1 LKKADGAAVLADS
14 ASILNGLLG
23 MGRHFLPGPPRGDN
37 AAVRGVDGENRMRE
51 ILGLELGLPARF
63 IVAFVLVLALIGLTA
78 WLIRQFGSARASNSG
93 GARNR
98 QPRLA
103 VLDSA
108 IVDARRRL
116 VLIRR
121 DNVEHLILI
130 GGPTDVV
137 VEENIVRAQSAAAQA
152 PAPVQRQAPQPR
164 APIEFEPEFDPTLV
178 PYDEPIYN
186 EPIRPAPAA
195 RMPQRPAPRPPV
207 ERNAPTPRPSPTA
220 RQDVRQE
227 ARQDQYDDVTKRLE
241 AALRQPATE
250 PRVAPPPAPTA
261 RPAAEPRPT
270 PPVTAAPAPRAEQ
283 VPAPAAAP
291 AKSGGDV
298 FASLEEEMASLLR
311 PNERKTPS

>member
-23 MGRHFLPGPPRGDN
+23 MGRHFLPSPNRGAN
-37 AAVRGVDGENRMRE
+37 AAIRGVEGESRMSN
-51 ILGLELGLPARF
+51 ILGMELGLPARF

-93 GARNR
+93 GTRSR

-137 VEENIVRAQSAAAQA
+137 VEENIVRAQSAAAPT
-152 PAPVQRQAPQPR
+152 PAPMQRTSR
-164 APIEFEPEFDPTLV
+164 ASIELEPDYDPTLV
-178 PYDEPIYN
+178 PYDEPSYD
-186 EPIRPAPAA
+186 EPIRPIPAARQMPQRQAPRASAEPAARSTPRPAPAA
-195 RMPQRPAPRPPV
+195 RP
-207 ERNAPTPRPSPTA
+207 
-220 RQDVRQE
+220 D
-227 ARQDQYDDVTKRLE
+227 YDDVTKRLE
-241 AALRQPATE
+241 AALRQPGAE
-250 PRVAPPPAPTA
+250 PRMAPPPTPAA
-261 RPAAEPRPT
+261 RPAAEPRAIPPT
-270 PPVTAAPAPRAEQ
+270 PAAPTPRAE
-283 VPAPAAAP
+283 PAPAATP
-291 AKSGGDV
+291 AKAGGDV

-311 PNERKTPS
+311 PNERKNPS

>member
-1 LKKADGAAVLADS
+1 
-14 ASILNGLLG
+14 
-23 MGRHFLPGPPRGDN
+23 
-37 AAVRGVDGENRMRE
+37 MRE

-93 GARNR
+93 GTRNR

-152 PAPVQRQAPQPR
+152 PAPVQRQAPPPR
-164 APIEFEPEFDPTLV
+164 APIEFEPEFDPTLA
-178 PYDEPIYN
+178 PYDEPIYD
-186 EPIRPAPAA
+186 EPVRPAPAA
-195 RMPQRPAPRPPV
+195 RMPQRPAPRPSV
-207 ERNAPTPRPSPTA
+207 EPAARAAAPIPRPAPAA
-220 RQDVRQE
+220 RQD
-227 ARQDQYDDVTKRLE
+227 YDDVTKRLE

-250 PRVAPPPAPTA
+250 PRVAPPPTPTA

-270 PPVTAAPAPRAEQ
+270 PPVTAAAAPRAE
-283 VPAPAAAP
+283 PAPAAQP
-291 AKSGGDV
+291 AKAGGDV

>member
-1 LKKADGAAVLADS
+1 LKNAEGAAVLADS

-23 MGRHFLPGPPRGDN
+23 VR
-37 AAVRGVDGENRMRE
+37 AAVFAEPEPPGKRRPRGVDGENRMSD
-51 ILGLELGLPARF
+51 ILGFELGLPARF

-78 WLIRQFGSARASNSG
+78 WLIRQFGSARASNPG

-137 VEENIVRAQSAAAQA
+137 VEENIVRAQSAAA
-152 PAPVQRQAPQPR
+152 PAPMQRQAPMR
-164 APIEFEPEFDPTLV
+164 APIELEPEYDPTLV
-178 PYDEPIYN
+178 PYDEPIYE
-186 EPIRPAPAA
+186 EPVRPAPAA
-195 RMPQRPAPRPPV
+195 RSMPQRQAPRPPV
-207 ERNAPTPRPSPTA
+207 EPARAPAPAPRPAPAT
-220 RQDVRQE
+220 RQD
-227 ARQDQYDDVTKRLE
+227 YDDVTKRLA
-241 AALRQPATE
+241 AALRQPAADPALTKPKTE
-250 PRVAPPPAPTA
+250 PRVPPAPATPAPAA
-261 RPAAEPRPT
+261 RPAAAT
-270 PPVTAAPAPRAEQ
+270 PPTTPA
-283 VPAPAAAP
+283 APAAAP
-291 AKSGGDV
+291 AQKQGSDV

-311 PNERKTPS
+311 PSERKNPS

>member
-1 LKKADGAAVLADS
+1 
-14 ASILNGLLG
+14 
-23 MGRHFLPGPPRGDN
+23 
-37 AAVRGVDGENRMRE
+37 MRD

-137 VEENIVRAQSAAAQA
+137 VEENIVRHQAAAAA
-152 PAPVQRQAPQPR
+152 PAPMQRQAPLR
-164 APIEFEPEFDPTLV
+164 TPIELEPEYDPTLV
-178 PYDEPIYN
+178 PYDEPIYE
-186 EPIRPAPAA
+186 EPIRPAAPPAA
-195 RMPQRPAPRPPV
+195 ARPMPQRPAPRPPV
-207 ERNAPTPRPSPTA
+207 EEARPAVPTPRPTPAS
-220 RQDVRQE
+220 
-227 ARQDQYDDVTKRLE
+227 RQDQYDDVTKRLE
-241 AALRQPATE
+241 AALRQPVAEAALTRAKTE
-250 PRVAPPPAPTA
+250 PRVPPTPAAPAAGSAPSA
-261 RPAAEPRPT
+261 RPTAEPRPT
-270 PPVTAAPAPRAEQ
+270 PPAPAASAAPAQ
-283 VPAPAAAP
+283 
-291 AKSGGDV
+291 KSGTDV

-311 PNERKTPS
+311 PNERKNPS

>member
-23 MGRHFLPGPPRGDN
+23 MGRHFLPSPFRGDN
-37 AAVRGVDGENRMRE
+37 TAIRGVDGENRMSD
-51 ILGLELGLPARF
+51 ILGMELGLPARF

-137 VEENIVRAQSAAAQA
+137 VEENIVRAQSAAAPA
-152 PAPVQRQAPQPR
+152 PAPMQRQAPPR
-164 APIEFEPEFDPTLV
+164 APIELEPEYDPTLV
-178 PYDEPIYN
+178 PYDEPNYD
-186 EPIRPAPAA
+186 EPIRPAPAT
-195 RMPQRPAPRPPV
+195 RQMPQRQTPRTSAEPAARS
-207 ERNAPTPRPSPTA
+207 AASTPRPAPA
-220 RQDVRQE
+220 
-227 ARQDQYDDVTKRLE
+227 ARQDQYDDVSKRLE
-241 AALRQPATE
+241 AALRQPGAE
-250 PRVAPPPAPTA
+250 PRVAPPPAA
-261 RPAAEPRPT
+261 RPAAEPRAIPPT
-270 PPVTAAPAPRAEQ
+270 PAAPPPRAE
-283 VPAPAAAP
+283 PAPAATP
-291 AKSGGDV
+291 AKAGGDV

-311 PNERKTPS
+311 PNERKNPS

>member
-1 LKKADGAAVLADS
+1 
-14 ASILNGLLG
+14 
-23 MGRHFLPGPPRGDN
+23 
-37 AAVRGVDGENRMRE
+37 MRD

-78 WLIRQFGSARASNSG
+78 WLIRQFGSARASNPG

-130 GGPTDVV
+130 GGPTDLV
-137 VEENIVRAQSAAAQA
+137 VEENIVRHQAAA
-152 PAPVQRQAPQPR
+152 PAPAPMQRQAPLR
-164 APIEFEPEFDPTLV
+164 TPIELEPEYDPTLV
-178 PYDEPIYN
+178 PYDEPIYE
-186 EPIRPAPAA
+186 EPIRQAAPPAA
-195 RMPQRPAPRPPV
+195 ARPTPQRPAPRPQLEEARPA
-207 ERNAPTPRPSPTA
+207 APTPRPAPAS
-220 RQDVRQE
+220 
-227 ARQDQYDDVTKRLE
+227 RQDQYDDVTKRLE
-241 AALRQPATE
+241 AALRQPVAEAALTRAKAE
-250 PRVAPPPAPTA
+250 PRVPPAPAATAPVSAPSA

-270 PPVTAAPAPRAEQ
+270 PPAPAAPA
-283 VPAPAAAP
+283 APAQ
-291 AKSGGDV
+291 KSGTDV

>member
-1 LKKADGAAVLADS
+1 MS
-14 ASILNGLLG
+14 SI
-23 MGRHFLPGPPRGDN
+23 F
-37 AAVRGVDGENRMRE
+37 
-51 ILGLELGLPARF
+51 GLELGLAARF

-137 VEENIVRAQSAAAQA
+137 VEENIVRHQVAA
-152 PAPVQRQAPQPR
+152 PAPAPMQRQAPLR
-164 APIEFEPEFDPTLV
+164 TPIELEPEYDPTLV
-178 PYDEPIYN
+178 PYDEPIYE
-186 EPIRPAPAA
+186 EPIRPAAPAA
-195 RMPQRPAPRPPV
+195 ARPMSQRPAPRPPV
-207 ERNAPTPRPSPTA
+207 EEARPAAPTPRPAPAS
-220 RQDVRQE
+220 
-227 ARQDQYDDVTKRLE
+227 RQDQYDDVTKRLE
-241 AALRQPATE
+241 AALRQPIAETALTRAKAE
-250 PRVAPPPAPTA
+250 PRVPPPPAAPAPVSAPSA
-261 RPAAEPRPT
+261 RPAAEPRPA
-270 PPVTAAPAPRAEQ
+270 PPAPAAPAPK
-283 VPAPAAAP
+283 P
-291 AKSGGDV
+291 GTDV

-311 PNERKTPS
+311 PNERKNPS

>member
-1 LKKADGAAVLADS
+1 
-14 ASILNGLLG
+14 
-23 MGRHFLPGPPRGDN
+23 
-37 AAVRGVDGENRMRE
+37 MRE

-137 VEENIVRAQSAAAQA
+137 VEENIVRAQSAAAQS
-152 PAPVQRQAPQPR
+152 PAPVQRQAPPPR

-178 PYDEPIYN
+178 PYDEPTYD

-207 ERNAPTPRPSPTA
+207 ERNAPTPRPAPA
-220 RQDVRQE
+220 

-241 AALRQPATE
+241 AALRQPAAE

-261 RPAAEPRPT
+261 RPAPEPRPT
-270 PPVTAAPAPRAEQ
+270 PPAAPAPRAEPA
-283 VPAPAAAP
+283 PAPAAAP

>member
-1 LKKADGAAVLADS
+1 
-14 ASILNGLLG
+14 
-23 MGRHFLPGPPRGDN
+23 
-37 AAVRGVDGENRMRE
+37 MRD

-78 WLIRQFGSARASNSG
+78 WLIRQFGSARASNPG

-130 GGPTDVV
+130 GGPTDLV
-137 VEENIVRAQSAAAQA
+137 VEENIVRHQVAA
-152 PAPVQRQAPQPR
+152 PAPAPMQRQIPLR
-164 APIEFEPEFDPTLV
+164 TPIELEPEYDPTLV
-178 PYDEPIYN
+178 PYDEPIYE
-186 EPIRPAPAA
+186 EPIRPAPPSAA
-195 RMPQRPAPRPPV
+195 TRSRPQR
-207 ERNAPTPRPSPTA
+207 PTPRPQVEDARLAAPTTRPA
-220 RQDVRQE
+220 PVS
-227 ARQDQYDDVTKRLE
+227 RQDQYDDVTKRLE
-241 AALRQPATE
+241 AALRQPIAEAALTRAKAE
-250 PRVAPPPAPTA
+250 PRVPPAATAPVSAPSA

-270 PPVTAAPAPRAEQ
+270 PPAPAAPAQ
-283 VPAPAAAP
+283 
-291 AKSGGDV
+291 KSGTDV

-311 PNERKTPS
+311 PNERKNPS

>member
-1 LKKADGAAVLADS
+1 MS
-14 ASILNGLLG
+14 
-23 MGRHFLPGPPRGDN
+23 
-37 AAVRGVDGENRMRE
+37 E

-137 VEENIVRAQSAAAQA
+137 VEENIVRAQSAAQA
-152 PAPVQRQAPQPR
+152 PAPVQRQAPPPR

-178 PYDEPIYN
+178 PYDEPIYD
-186 EPIRPAPAA
+186 EPVRPAPAA

-207 ERNAPTPRPSPTA
+207 ERNAPTPRPSPA
-220 RQDVRQE
+220 V
-227 ARQDQYDDVTKRLE
+227 RQDQYDDVTKRLE

-250 PRVAPPPAPTA
+250 PRVAQPPAPAA
-261 RPAAEPRPT
+261 RPAAEPRPA
-270 PPVTAAPAPRAEQ
+270 PPVTPAPAPRAEPA
-283 VPAPAAAP
+283 PAPAAAP

>member
-23 MGRHFLPGPPRGDN
+23 MGRHFLPSPFRGDN
-37 AAVRGVDGENRMRE
+37 AAIRGVDGENRMSD

-137 VEENIVRAQSAAAQA
+137 VEENIVRAQSAAAPA
-152 PAPVQRQAPQPR
+152 PAPMQRQAPPR
-164 APIEFEPEFDPTLV
+164 APIELEPEYDPTLV
-178 PYDEPIYN
+178 PYDESNYD

-195 RMPQRPAPRPPV
+195 RQMPQRQAPRASADPAA
-207 ERNAPTPRPSPTA
+207 RSTPRSTPAA
-220 RQDVRQE
+220 RQD
-227 ARQDQYDDVTKRLE
+227 YDDVTKRLE
-241 AALRQPATE
+241 AALRQPGVE
-250 PRVAPPPAPTA
+250 PRVAPPPAPAA
-261 RPAAEPRPT
+261 RPAAEPRAIPPT
-270 PPVTAAPAPRAEQ
+270 PAAPTPRAEP
-283 VPAPAAAP
+283 VPAATP
-291 AKSGGDV
+291 AKAGGDV

-311 PNERKTPS
+311 PNERKNPS

>member
-1 LKKADGAAVLADS
+1 
-14 ASILNGLLG
+14 
-23 MGRHFLPGPPRGDN
+23 M
-37 AAVRGVDGENRMRE
+37 
-51 ILGLELGLPARF
+51 ELGLPARF
-63 IVAFVLVLALIGLTA
+63 IVAFVLVLVLIGLTA

-137 VEENIVRAQSAAAQA
+137 VEENIVRAQSAAAPA
-152 PAPVQRQAPQPR
+152 PAPMQRQAPAR
-164 APIEFEPEFDPTLV
+164 APIELEPEYDPTLV
-178 PYDEPIYN
+178 PYDKPIYD
-186 EPIRPAPAA
+186 EPIRPAPAT
-195 RMPQRPAPRPPV
+195 RQMPQRQTPRASAEPAARSAAPTLRPAP
-207 ERNAPTPRPSPTA
+207 AA
-220 RQDVRQE
+220 RKE

-241 AALRQPATE
+241 AALRQPGAE
-250 PRVAPPPAPTA
+250 PRMALPPTPVA
-261 RPAAEPRPT
+261 RPAAEPRAIPPT
-270 PPVTAAPAPRAEQ
+270 PAAPTPRAE
-283 VPAPAAAP
+283 PAPAATP

-311 PNERKTPS
+311 PNERKNPS

>member
-1 LKKADGAAVLADS
+1 MSD
-14 ASILNGLLG
+14 
-23 MGRHFLPGPPRGDN
+23 
-37 AAVRGVDGENRMRE
+37 

-78 WLIRQFGSARASNSG
+78 WLIRQFGSARASNPG

-137 VEENIVRAQSAAAQA
+137 VEENIVRAQSAAA
-152 PAPVQRQAPQPR
+152 PAPMQRQAPMR
-164 APIEFEPEFDPTLV
+164 APIELEPDYDPTLV
-178 PYDEPIYN
+178 PYDEPHYD
-186 EPIRPAPAA
+186 EPVRQAAPPAPRSMPQRQAPRQPAERSAPRPAPA
-195 RMPQRPAPRPPV
+195 
-207 ERNAPTPRPSPTA
+207 T
-220 RQDVRQE
+220 RQD
-227 ARQDQYDDVTKRLE
+227 YDDVTKRLE
-241 AALRQPATE
+241 AALRQPAAEPALARPKAE
-250 PRVAPPPAPTA
+250 PRVPPAP
-261 RPAAEPRPT
+261 AA
-270 PPVTAAPAPRAEQ
+270 
-283 VPAPAAAP
+283 PAPAAAAAP
-291 AKSGGDV
+291 APATPAAPAPKQGADV

-311 PNERKTPS
+311 PTERKNPS